1 MGLGAAADRSEVA
14 SWLLVGPTHRGVT
27 GLSQGREEV
36 SELPCQ
42 HFAVPVSSAQAG
54 SNYSC
59 GSKQQQQP
67 PKRSGRKQDARHG
80 VVQS

>member
-27 GLSQGREEV
+27 RLSKGREKI
-36 SELPCQ
+36 SELQCQ
-42 HFAVPVSSAQAG
+42 HFAVPVSSVQAG
-54 SNYSC
+54 SNCCC
-59 GSKQQQQP
+59 GSKQQQQQ

-80 VVQS
+80 VAQS